1 MVADGTQRG
10 VIGALGAHKP
20 LIDQFG
26 DLIEA
31 LPDSM
36 LFVNTDGEIVLING
50 QTELL
55 FGYSRTELL
64 GQHIDVLV
72 PERFRARHAEHLS
85 RYADAPSVRPM
96 GKNLE
101 LFGRHR
107 DGSEFPVE
115 ISLSPVKTEQGMF
128 FASSIRDITERKRS
142 DAVMRIL
149 SSVVESSSDAI
160 FSCAVEGTI
169 TTWNA
174 GAEGVFGYTADEA
187 IGQSASLVL
196 HDALLEVDAGTL
208 VQSMETKGHLKNGSI
223 VDISLSVSFVYDT
236 DGVKIGISYI
246 ARDISEI
253 KRSRKAAEA
262 DRVRLVAAQRVA
274 HVGSFE
280 IDVAT
285 GERWW
290 SDEYWRIL
298 GIDKTQVLS
307 RELLLTMVHPEDR
320 ERIEKVWQQMDSG
333 QHSGEHSYRVQRPSG
348 EVRWIRSF
356 VSFDYAE
363 DESPIRIIGTI
374 LDVTDFHLANTQR
387 LEAEINFQLS
397 FDLSPMG
404 MGMVDLDGR
413 FQRVNLAICEIFGR
427 TEEELLGKRTR
438 DFLPPEDARNQPRSR
453 SSAHL
458 RPGEAVP
465 IHAERRY
472 LRPNGDVMWV
482 QETVSPIPSVGG
494 RHTYSLVQLQDVT
507 LRRQVEESLKYQ
519 VSHDTLTG
527 LGNRLQLSETLECAL
542 AGARESGG
550 QVGVLFLDTDQFK
563 MINDGLGHSAGDQL
577 LVQLARRLQSMVR
590 PTDMVAR
597 FAGDEFV
604 IVCENMTGENIERLV
619 KRILAS
625 SKDPLVLGEREVF
638 VTMSMGIVLASGDED
653 AGSVLRN
660 ADTAMYQAKND
671 GRAQAIMFREEMH
684 HTASSRFELESQLR
698 RALDK
703 NELRVYYQPIVDMST
718 EEVVGFEALV
728 RWMHPKRG
736 LILPLEFIP
745 VAEETGM
752 IIPIGEWV
760 LRQALAQVQ
769 QWRTE
774 APGGAAGLWVAV
786 NVSTLQLRDAD
797 FVGMVTDA
805 LTQTGFDPPALHL
818 EITETGIMD
827 DIGANLKTLHALR
840 SLGVQLSIDDF
851 GTGQASLSYLS
862 LLPVQMLK
870 IDRSFVEG
878 LDGEDPIASPI
889 VDAIVNLSRALNLK
903 VIAEGVETA
912 EQLQELRRIGAP
924 LGQGFLWS
932 QPMPPEEIPEWLGV
946 RLPRV

>member
-1 MVADGTQRG
+1 MVADGTHLSMSDELRAPKQS
-10 VIGALGAHKP
+10 
-20 LIDQFG
+20 IDQFG
-26 DLIEA
+26 EFLEA
-31 LPDSM
+31 APDAM
-36 LFVNTDGEIVLING
+36 VFVNTDGEIVLING
-50 QTELL
+50 QAELL
-55 FGYSRTELL
+55 FGYSRAELL

-101 LFGRHR
+101 LFGRYR

-128 FASSIRDITERKRS
+128 FASTIRDVTDRKRS

-169 TTWNA
+169 MTWNA
-174 GAEGVFGYTADEA
+174 GAECVFGYTADEA
-187 IGQSASLVL
+187 IGRSASLVL
-196 HDALLEVDAGTL
+196 HDVALGTNADSL
-208 VQSMETKGHLKNGSI
+208 AQSMETKGHLKNGST
-223 VDISLSVSFVYDT
+223 VDISLSVSFVYDA

-262 DRVRLVAAQRVA
+262 DRVRLVAAQESA

-280 IDVAT
+280 IDLAT

-290 SDEYWRIL
+290 SDEFYRIL
-298 GIDKTQVLS
+298 GADKTQGAS
-307 RELLLTMVHPEDR
+307 RELLLTRVYPEDR
-320 ERIEKVWQQMDSG
+320 DRMEKLWQQADSG
-333 QHSGEHSYRVQRPSG
+333 QHPGEHSYRVQRPSG
-348 EVRWIRSF
+348 EVRHVRSF

-363 DESPIRIIGTI
+363 DGSPVRIIGTT
-374 LDVTDFHLANTQR
+374 LDVTDFHLVDTQR
-387 LEAEINFQLS
+387 LEAEVNFRLS
-397 FDLSPMG
+397 FDLSPIG
-404 MGMVDLDGR
+404 MGMVDLDER

-438 DFLPPEDARNQPRSR
+438 DFLSPEDARNRPRSR
-453 SSAHL
+453 PSAHL
-458 RPGEAVP
+458 RLGEAVP
-465 IHAERRY
+465 VRTERRY
-472 LRPNGDVMWV
+472 LRPNGDVVWT
-482 QETVSPIPSVGG
+482 QETVSPIPSADGG
-494 RHTYSLVQLQDVT
+494 HAYSLVQLQDIT
-507 LRRQVEESLKYQ
+507 PRRQAEESLKYQ

-527 LGNRLQLSETLECAL
+527 LGNRLQLNETLECAL
-542 AGARESGG
+542 ASARESGG

-597 FAGDEFV
+597 FGGDEFV
-604 IVCENMTGENIERLV
+604 IVCENMTGENLERLV

-625 SKDPLVLGEREVF
+625 GEDPFVLGGQEVF
-638 VTMSMGIVLASGDED
+638 VTMSVGIMLANGDED

-660 ADTAMYQAKND
+660 ADTAMYQAKTD
-671 GRAQAIMFREEMH
+671 GRGQAIMFREDMRQ
-684 HTASSRFELESQLR
+684 TASSRLDFESQLR

-703 NELRVYYQPIVDMST
+703 NELRVYYQPIVDIST
-718 EEVVGFEALV
+718 EDVVGFEALV
-728 RWMHPKRG
+728 RWIHPKRG

-769 QWRTE
+769 QWRTGP
-774 APGGAAGLWVAV
+774 PGEAAGLWVAV
-786 NVSTLQLRDAD
+786 NVSISQLQEAD

-805 LTQTGFDPPALHL
+805 LTQTRFDPPALHL
-818 EITETGIMD
+818 EITETGVMN
-827 DIGANLKTLHALR
+827 DIGAKLKTLHALR
-840 SLGVQLSIDDF
+840 LLGVQLSIDDF

-862 LLPVQMLK
+862 RLPVQTLK

-878 LDGEDPIASPI
+878 LGGEDPHASPI
-889 VDAIVNLSRALNLK
+889 VGAIVNLGRALNLE
-903 VIAEGVETA
+903 VIAEGVETT

-932 QPMPPEEIPEWLGV
+932 QPLPPEEIPEWLGV